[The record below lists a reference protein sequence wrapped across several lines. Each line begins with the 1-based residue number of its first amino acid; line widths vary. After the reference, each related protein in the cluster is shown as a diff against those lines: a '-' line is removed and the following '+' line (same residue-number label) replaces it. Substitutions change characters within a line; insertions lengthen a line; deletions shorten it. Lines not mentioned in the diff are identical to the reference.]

1 MADRT
6 EDHMNLELNLG
17 LMSPPPASVGHPV
30 LRPSSDESL
39 IGGGRESPFSSDSF
53 RQRSRNGGQWRHAEL
68 DQLFGSHSLRLA
80 VDSGDDES
88 DPAPGAGAGVDVED
102 NAGVLLAGEGSVAAE
117 LRSNDAVKTCENNVA
132 PVEIRSVAKK
142 EDVIEKLDSE
152 EGSFFDCHICLDLA
166 KEPVVTCCGH
176 LFCWPCIYKW
186 LHIHSDHN
194 ECPVCK
200 GEIELKNVTPIYGRG
215 NHISPREED
224 TGVSIPVRP
233 SAPRV
238 DGFRQILQTA
248 TSFRVE
254 QIIRR
259 LRSQIEH
266 PHEDIVLN
274 DDDELPH
281 RATLPNRNVASREMR
296 REQNPTVTTEVV
308 EGTPQRHVN
317 RRLATVYRVAQTPI
331 RSVSNSSD
339 VTTVLYEALH
349 RTSLPRRSREM
360 MVEAYIRSVSPTR
373 NANQEMPPPSQDDR
387 DLFSSIAA
395 VVHGGSQTTDTAV
408 EIDSNVSISTPSSR
422 RYRVFRTSDMDTG
435 DSRRRRL
442 N

>member
-1 MADRT
+1 
-6 EDHMNLELNLG
+6 
-17 LMSPPPASVGHPV
+17 MSPPPAAVGHPP
-30 LRPSSDESL
+30 LGLSSDESL
-39 IGGGRESPFSSDSF
+39 IGGGWESPFSSDSF
-53 RQRSRNGGQWRHAEL
+53 RLRSRNGGQWRHAEL
-68 DQLFGSHSLRLA
+68 DQLLGSHSLRLA
-80 VDSGDDES
+80 VDSDENDS
-88 DPAPGAGAGVDVED
+88 DPDPGAGAGVDIED

-117 LRSNDAVKTCENNVA
+117 LRSDDAVKTCENNVI
-132 PVEIRSVAKK
+132 PVEIGSVAKN

-152 EGSFFDCHICLDLA
+152 EGSFFDCNICFDLA

-215 NHISPREED
+215 NHISPPEED

-238 DGFRQILQTA
+238 DGYRQTLQRA
-248 TSFRVE
+248 TSFRME
-254 QIIRR
+254 EMIRR
-259 LRSQIEH
+259 LGSQIEL
-266 PHEDIVLN
+266 PREDIVSN
-274 DDDELPH
+274 DDDELPR
-281 RATLPNRNVASREMR
+281 RAALTNRNVASREMR

-317 RRLATVYRVAQTPI
+317 RRLLPVIYRVGQTPI
-331 RSVSNSSD
+331 RSVSNSRHVAAALSD
-339 VTTVLYEALH
+339 AFH
-349 RTSLPRRSREM
+349 HPSPSRMSREM
-360 MVEAYIRSVSPTR
+360 IVETYFRSISPRR

-387 DLFSSIAA
+387 DSFSSIAA
-395 VVHGGSQTTDTAV
+395 VIHGGSQTTDTAV

-422 RYRVFRTSDMDTG
+422 RRRTSRTSDMDSG